1 MFTCSPARLV
11 LPKAVCQCLTLC
23 DEAVCVCVCVC
34 TLGGEACVCVCV
46 LANGVAGRCTATME
60 PPARLSAPAQTC
72 ALLWGNLTL
81 PR

>member
-23 DEAVCVCVCVC
+23 DEAVCVCVRVYSGRRS
-34 TLGGEACVCVCV
+34 LRVCV